1 MVLIGCQCIAG
12 AWRFC
17 GYSRQGHVI
26 TNYKIQYWN
35 PDDYGRT
42 SESNNCHHN
51 GSLEAGIRE
60 YTYYVL
66 YMLESIISKSVKQ
79 DQFVIIFDLK
89 GFTTSM
95 VFKRNVRYMIGKL
108 IYVAQ
113 TQYPERLYKAYIV
126 NAPRTF
132 TVAWN
137 LIKALLDP
145 KTVAKV
151 TFCSKLP
158 NDIVEKTNDKNGD
171 NGCSI
176 PLDVLSKEYGGTH
189 PEYDSSIL

>member
-1 MVLIGCQCIAG
+1 
-12 AWRFC
+12 
-17 GYSRQGHVI
+17 
-26 TNYKIQYWN
+26 
-35 PDDYGRT
+35 
-42 SESNNCHHN
+42 
-51 GSLEAGIRE
+51 
-60 YTYYVL
+60 
-66 YMLESIISKSVKQ
+66 
-79 DQFVIIFDLK
+79 
-89 GFTTSM
+89 M

-151 TFCSKLP
+151 TFCTKLP
-158 NDIVEKTNDKNGD
+158 NDIAEKTDKSNNNKRDNG
-171 NGCSI
+171 GCSI

-189 PEYDSSIL
+189 PEYDSNIL